1 MTDSSSMMPAGP
13 FSRDAV
19 SVFSNDI
26 QAIPDRVNQLPD
38 WVAEPFCRFV
48 RLKQRNWPA
57 KKVRRHTSLFCRQMV
72 SMFLH
77 LNEKGACQDWTDWSV
92 RLIESYIDDKLREGK
107 AATTINVHLYHF
119 RSFCQFAIDEGYPVP
134 HILTRIKVLDTPKRL
149 PRPLSDDQVQRLE
162 DCIKEAIAQAEN
174 EFHRSVAIRDLACF
188 YLMWHCGM
196 RRSEVQELR
205 VQDVDLPGRKLFIAQ
220 SKENKDRMIYIS
232 EATAGALAEHFA
244 KRRRPNSPYVFT
256 GRHGPL
262 DFRSIHDRLGRYGD
276 LCDVHV
282 SPHRLRHTFASQMLA
297 AGMSIVSLQRYMG
310 HDNLNTT
317 MIYAEVSDPLLQKD
331 YYRGAATFDPASA
344 ELARRFLDLSPKDE
358 LRQLIAELKYPELEP
373 KQRKRILEQMESLLD
388 EAEQASDTPGQDSE
402 TESNTSDPLRP
413 DSRI

>member
-1 MTDSSSMMPAGP
+1 MTDSSQMMPTGP
-13 FSRDAV
+13 SPRDMV
-19 SVFSNDI
+19 STPLKDI
-26 QAIPDRVNQLPD
+26 QAIPNRVNQLPG
-38 WVAEPFCRFV
+38 WVGEPFCRFV

-57 KKVRRHTSLFCRQMV
+57 NRVKRHTSLFCGQMV
-72 SMFLH
+72 SMFLQ
-77 LNEKGACQDWTDWSV
+77 LNEKGTCQDWTDWSV

-107 AATTINVHLYHF
+107 AATTINVHLYQF

-174 EFHRSVAIRDLACF
+174 EFHRKVAIRDLACF

-196 RRSEVQELR
+196 RISEVQELR
-205 VQDVDLPGRKLFIAQ
+205 VRDVDLLGRKLFIVQ
-220 SKENKDRMIYIS
+220 SKESKDRMIYIS
-232 EATAGALAEHFA
+232 ETTAAALAEHFA
-244 KRRRPNSPYVFT
+244 NRRRPNSPYVFA
-256 GRHGPL
+256 GRDGPL
-262 DFRSIHDRLGRYGD
+262 DLRSITDRFRRIGEQT
-276 LCDVHV
+276 DVPV
-282 SPHRLRHTFASQMLA
+282 TPHRLRHTFASQMLA

-310 HDNLNTT
+310 HENLNTT

-344 ELARRFLDLSPKDE
+344 ELARRFLNLSQKDE

-388 EAEQASDTPGQDSE
+388 EAEQASDTPGQSSE
-402 TESNTSDPLRP
+402 KESNTSDSLRP
-413 DSRI
+413 DPRI